1 MAQQAARA
9 EIPPPQAAD
18 LAAIHDLHDLGREW
32 TVIRGCRLRP
42 ADRSSSPTVL
52 IHPGQG
58 IAVVDVSPSETP
70 DAVDAVRARLGM
82 ARFEGIFAGHLPVVH
97 LRATPWQVPA
107 LQKLL
112 DDAFAAL
119 PPLTLPGGDAWA
131 GVAARAL
138 TAENHPVPR
147 NEPQPSSG
155 TAEAGHQWRMRRRRR
170 RRRGRALRKVFVL
183 LLCLAALGG
192 VLAVAMKDTP
202 PLLGA
207 SIRAILAPETVV
219 APAAPPAR
227 SVESSTPAEAVAS
240 PALSPAP
247 EPAGTVP
254 SPAASAPRARPAPS
268 DGGITSPVPEASS
281 AAPQHPALE
290 TPTAAA
296 TAPAAVLPP
305 SRRQAA
311 PPPPAQAGKPSERT
325 SPPPRQQRRQQQEA
339 TGSDAA
345 PVGGG
350 TALGPDA
357 TSQRCGR
364 VAARIGSG
372 EPLGDADMRFFNQAC
387 IRW

>member
-1 MAQQAARA
+1 MAKQAARA
-9 EIPPPQAAD
+9 EIPPPTAAN

-32 TVIRGCRLRP
+32 TVIRECRLRP
-42 ADRSSSPTVL
+42 ADRGSSPTVL

-58 IAVVDVSPSETP
+58 IAIVDVAPSETP
-70 DAVDAVRARLGM
+70 DAVDAVRARLGL

-97 LRATPWQVPA
+97 LQATPWQVPA

-112 DDAFAAL
+112 DDAFAAQ

-138 TAENHPVPR
+138 TAENHPAPR
-147 NEPQPSSG
+147 NEPQPSGG
-155 TAEAGHQWRMRRRRR
+155 TAEAGRQWRTRRRR
-170 RRRGRALRKVFVL
+170 RRRGRVLRKAFVL

-192 VLAVAMKDTP
+192 VLAVAMKDAP

-207 SIRAILAPETVV
+207 SIRAILAPEAVV
-219 APAAPPAR
+219 APAAPPVRA
-227 SVESSTPAEAVAS
+227 VENSTPAEAVAS
-240 PALSPAP
+240 PAPSPAP
-247 EPAGTVP
+247 EPAGTM
-254 SPAASAPRARPAPS
+254 PAPTASAPRARPAPS
-268 DGGITSPVPEASS
+268 DGGATAPMPEASS

-296 TAPAAVLPP
+296 PPPAAVPPP
-305 SRRQAA
+305 SWRQAA
-311 PPPPAQAGKPSERT
+311 PPPPAQAGKPPERT
-325 SPPPRQQRRQQQEA
+325 SPPPRQQRRQQQQEA
-339 TGSDAA
+339 AGADPAPAGS
-345 PVGGG
+345 
-350 TALGPDA
+350 TASGPDA

-372 EPLGDADMRFFNQAC
+372 EALGDADMRFFNQAC